1 MQVVGYSDQ
10 ISLQPGDTVN
20 IMVSCKQDNYQADF
34 VRLKNGDNHPYGP
47 GVKEEE
53 IPSNITGKHPG
64 RVQEFQHGS
73 YIKIDN
79 SPELNIKSCL
89 LYTSPSPRD

>member
-34 VRLKNGDNHPYGP
+34 VRLINGNDHPDGP
-47 GVKEEE
+47 GIKEEE
-53 IPSNITGKHPG
+53 IAMFI
-64 RVQEFQHGS
+64 
-73 YIKIDN
+73 
-79 SPELNIKSCL
+79 
-89 LYTSPSPRD
+89 